1 MVSINGPND
10 KPLFENGENGENIH
24 KKMNKSKKYYKTNKD
39 TEEELTSSQGE
50 KTTSKVKSKN
60 INRKYYGF
68 ESPLYLNTQKY
79 QNRLKNEKKIINRN
93 PIKKYNSIT
102 ADLKNGMYIMF
113 NGKPCVVVYFQHV
126 KPGKGPAFVKTK
138 LRNLEN
144 GRILENTFT
153 AGVKLDTITVERR
166 PYQYLYDDGE
176 AFNLMHEE
184 TYEQITLPHD
194 VVENADLMKEGQ
206 RVEMMFLTDPEER
219 CLTCELPTYVTLEVT
234 YSEPAVKGN
243 TASTSA
249 LKEVTLETGAKI
261 MVPLFIETGE
271 IITVNTT
278 DRSYGQRVK

>member
-1 MVSINGPND
+1 MA
-10 KPLFENGENGENIH
+10 
-24 KKMNKSKKYYKTNKD
+24 T
-39 TEEELTSSQGE
+39 
-50 KTTSKVKSKN
+50 
-60 INRKYYGF
+60 
-68 ESPLYLNTQKY
+68 
-79 QNRLKNEKKIINRN
+79 
-93 PIKKYNSIT
+93 T

-113 NGKPCVVVYFQHV
+113 NGKPCAVVYFQHV

-138 LRNLEN
+138 LRNM
-144 GRILENTFT
+144 
-153 AGVKLDTITVERR
+153 D
-166 PYQYLYDDGE
+166 
-176 AFNLMHEE
+176 
-184 TYEQITLPHD
+184 
-194 VVENADLMKEGQ
+194 NADLMKEGQ
-206 RVEMMFLTDPEER
+206 HVEMMFMTEPEER

>member
-1 MVSINGPND
+1 MATTADFKNGLYLKYND
-10 KPLFENGENGENIH
+10 KPCMI
-24 KKMNKSKKYYKTNKD
+24 
-39 TEEELTSSQGE
+39 
-50 KTTSKVKSKN
+50 VW
-60 INRKYYGF
+60 
-68 ESPLYLNTQKY
+68 
-79 QNRLKNEKKIINRN
+79 
-93 PIKKYNSIT
+93 
-102 ADLKNGMYIMF
+102 
-113 NGKPCVVVYFQHV
+113 FQHV

-153 AGVKLDTITVERR
+153 AGAKIETINVERR
-166 PYQYLYDDGE
+166 PYQFLDAEEDC
-176 AFNLMHEE
+176 FNFMHEE
-184 TYEQITLPHD
+184 TFEQIQLPKD

-206 RVEMMFLTDPEER
+206 HVEMMFVVGEEK

-271 IITVNTT
+271 KITVNTT
-278 DRSYGQRVK
+278 DRSYGQRV